1 MTTTLIRKKLF
12 EYLKK
17 ADDKKIKA
25 MYTLF
30 ENEIERE
37 EFEYTDVL
45 KTELDQRL
53 SSYQNGGKTVS
64 PREVKDRIKSICKSA
79 K

>member
-1 MTTTLIRKKLF
+1 M
-12 EYLKK
+12 KK

-45 KTELDQRL
+45 KMELDQRL

-64 PREVKDRIKSICKSA
+64 SREVKDRIIK
-79 K
+79 